1 MMMKKKNAPAVI
13 WITTLALLLSTCAS
27 FTFNQ
32 RTAAQSANRFPAQ
45 REVVTD
51 KNFPLLSRYAT
62 DLSLLALR
70 GKLETPRGH
79 EADIARVIESLST
92 SGKTPVVVG
101 ESDLDRDAIACGVAM
116 EIAFGDVPATLRNR
130 RVFRLSLDALAK
142 GAPTSDEFAS
152 RVQAVFAEAEQAEG
166 RIVLFVD
173 QLNQYAGARATLV
186 ASSAVKAAIE
196 SSHLQIVGGANPEAY
211 SQYIAS
217 DESLAKLF
225 EPISIDQFSNNPIA
239 TIDQDQ
245 RQSPIKEEF
254 EGEKISSDMRELMKS
269 AGPNGRVTAIL
280 QVNDV
285 HNTEVSA
292 LLKRYGVSVSESMA
306 QLGAIKVDL
315 PVKAIEALAANNA
328 TNYLSPDVTL
338 ESFGHV
344 TATTGTDQIRNA
356 PGLLAGL
363 LGANAIDGTGIG
375 IAILDSG
382 IDGGHA

>member
-142 GAPTSDEFAS
+142 ARQPVTNS
-152 RVQAVFAEAEQAEG
+152 QAEC
-166 RIVLFVD
+166 RRSLPKPNRPKAESFSLSINLI
-173 QLNQYAGARATLV
+173 NMRARAPRW
-186 ASSAVKAAIE
+186 SR
-196 SSHLQIVGGANPEAY
+196 HL
-211 SQYIAS
+211 
-217 DESLAKLF
+217 
-225 EPISIDQFSNNPIA
+225 
-239 TIDQDQ
+239 
-245 RQSPIKEEF
+245 R
-254 EGEKISSDMRELMKS
+254 
-269 AGPNGRVTAIL
+269 
-280 QVNDV
+280 
-285 HNTEVSA
+285 
-292 LLKRYGVSVSESMA
+292 
-306 QLGAIKVDL
+306 
-315 PVKAIEALAANNA
+315 
-328 TNYLSPDVTL
+328 
-338 ESFGHV
+338 
-344 TATTGTDQIRNA
+344 
-356 PGLLAGL
+356 
-363 LGANAIDGTGIG
+363 
-375 IAILDSG
+375 
-382 IDGGHA
+382 